1 MGGFWTLRRT
11 AGLLKR
17 PTPDRKGPARRALPQ
32 LLVFTDPART
42 PDLDALAA
50 VLPPGAALVFR
61 AFGAADAET
70 VARRLL
76 KRVHA
81 RRGRLLIGADA
92 ALAARIGAD
101 GVHLPERA
109 AGRARALKAA
119 RPAWLVTAA
128 AHSPTAARA
137 ARAAGADAAV
147 VSAVFPSRS
156 PSAGAPL
163 GPLRL
168 AQLVRAAGLPVY
180 ALGGVNDATAGR
192 LRDLPLAGLA
202 AVEGFR
208 AGER

>member
-1 MGGFWTLRRT
+1 MAGGFWTLRRT

-17 PTPDRKGPARRALPQ
+17 PTPDRKGAARLPR
-32 LLVFTDPART
+32 LLVFTDPVRT
-42 PDLDALAA
+42 PDPEAVAA
-50 VLPPGAALVFR
+50 ALPPGSALVYR
-61 AFGAADAET
+61 SFGAVEAEA

-76 KRVHA
+76 KRVRA
-81 RRGRLLIGADA
+81 RRAILLIGADA
-92 ALAARIGAD
+92 ALATRVGAH

-109 AGRARALKAA
+109 AGRARALKTA
-119 RPAWLVTAA
+119 RPGWVVTAA
-128 AHSPTAARA
+128 AHSPAAVRA

-156 PSAGAPL
+156 PSAGAPI

-168 AQLVRAAGLPVY
+168 AQIARAGGLPLY
-180 ALGGVNDATAGR
+180 ALGGVSDATAGR

-208 AGER
+208 T

>member
-17 PTPDRKGPARRALPQ
+17 PATARKGLPR
-32 LLVFTDPART
+32 LLVFSDPART

-50 VLPPGAALVFR
+50 ALPAGAALVYR
-61 AFGAADAET
+61 AFGAGDAEQ

-76 KRVHA
+76 PQVRA
-81 RRGRLLIGADA
+81 RRAKLLIGADA
-92 ALAARIGAD
+92 KLAARVGAD

-109 AGRARALKAA
+109 AGRARALKAG

-128 AHSPTAARA
+128 AHSPTAVRA

-147 VSAVFPSRS
+147 VSAVFPSKS
-156 PSAGAPL
+156 PSAGAPI

-168 AQLVRAAGLPVY
+168 ARLVRVGGLPVY
-180 ALGGVNDATAGR
+180 ALGGVSDATAGR
-192 LRDLPLAGLA
+192 LRDLPLAGFA

-208 AGER
+208 T